1 MYTDKG
7 RELMV
12 DKGCEEFR
20 SAVIARI
27 SCVLMFGSRL
37 TLKKKTF
44 TNPRKTNMSNMSLDK
59 K

>member
-20 SAVIARI
+20 SAVIARV

-37 TLKKKTF
+37 TLKKK
-44 TNPRKTNMSNMSLDK
+44 NIHQPQKNEHVK
-59 K
+59 HVP